1 MCYVSPVRSTGRFMA
16 VLWVLCKRFS
26 LHKVYQG
33 WGLQRRGP
41 TDIYR
46 ENTVYIKTHKTLINR
61 PVDLTGET

>member
-1 MCYVSPVRSTGRFMA
+1 MA
-16 VLWVLCKRFS
+16 VLRVLCKRFS